1 MNRLNK
7 KFMGISGLLLVA
19 ALALAACSSPAVGV
33 TPSAAVPNTGS
44 TTVATIAA
52 TSMPTAV
59 ATTMPTSAATSM
71 PTTAATS
78 AGTPVATTA
87 AAAANN
93 MHDVAQVDVGQVG
106 SLGDVLVDSNG
117 MTLYAFKKDTMNQSN
132 CNAACQVNW
141 PPLLT
146 KQAPT
151 AGAGVDASKLGTIPY
166 SADSSYQQVTYNG
179 MPLYYFHKDAKP
191 GDFIGEGLLN
201 LWYVVNPAGD
211 YVTPAGS
218 SSSALPTATTSG
230 Y

>member
-19 ALALAACSSPAVGV
+19 ALALAACSSPAAGV

-44 TTVATIAA
+44 TTVAT
-52 TSMPTAV
+52 V
-59 ATTMPTSAATSM
+59 AATSM
-71 PTTAATS
+71 PTTAAT
-78 AGTPVATTA
+78 TMATTA
-87 AAAANN
+87 ATSMPTTASTSSGTPAATSAAAANN
-93 MHDVAQVDVGQVG
+93 MHDVAQVNLGQVG

-117 MTLYAFKKDTMNQSN
+117 MTLYAFKKDTANTSN

-179 MPLYYFHKDAKP
+179 MPLYYFHKDAQA
-191 GDFIGEGLLN
+191 GDFFGQGLLN

-211 YVTPAGS
+211 FVTPAAS